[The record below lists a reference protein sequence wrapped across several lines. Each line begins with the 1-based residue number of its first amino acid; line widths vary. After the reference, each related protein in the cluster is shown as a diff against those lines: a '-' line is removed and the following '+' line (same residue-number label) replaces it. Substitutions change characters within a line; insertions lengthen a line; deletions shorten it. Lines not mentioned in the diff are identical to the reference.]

1 MFETERLSL
10 KVLRRDKEALRRLAA
25 VEGEAMAV
33 VVRRLIRRAAQE
45 RGLWSPADKRDT
57 GQPDQQEAEAGV
69 EVRRDD

>member
-45 RGLWSPADKRDT
+45 RGLWRPANGRDSD
-57 GQPDQQEAEAGV
+57 QPDRQEARVGA
-69 EVRRDD
+69 EVARG